1 MKYLI
6 ILLSFTILS
15 CGSRKVDLHKRIND
29 IETNLSVKIKELEN
43 ERKSLSEYIYTENF
57 RADSI
62 IEESGKRKI
71 YNPSTEKK
79 EQKKESLEEKSKQTE
94 TDILQTE
101 KDKSQE
107 KDKKIDRKQF
117 NLGPIIILLVI
128 ISVVAYIFRK
138 FLKNASWLF
147 K

>member
-6 ILLSFTILS
+6 VLLSFIIIG

-29 IETNLSVKIKELEN
+29 IETNLSIKIKEIES

-71 YNPSTEKK
+71 YNPYTEKK
-79 EQKKESLEEKSKQTE
+79 EQKKETLEEKSKQTE
-94 TDILQTE
+94 TDIDQSE

-107 KDKKIDRKQF
+107 KGKHIDRKQF
-117 NLGPIIILLVI
+117 SWWPIIILLAI
-128 ISVVAYIFRK
+128 ISVGVYVFRK
-138 FLKNASWLF
+138 PLKRF
-147 K
+147 FV